1 MNIALEKVQHKWV
14 EVKKAED
21 DGTESTQKLLNLMI
35 QGSTEQGK
43 LVSITKQFNVETGE
57 VVRTQT
63 AITDNLKAQ
72 QKEQDTL
79 AKKAQAENDARVK
92 YLSQQKSL
100 LKDIASA
107 YTNQNSPKSVNDES
121 HLRELEKQYQSIK
134 TQIEQLESSDGAL
147 SQKQRS
153 NISSQI
159 ADLKRLAKEYQ
170 NAEYVATQLRT
181 KDIAPIKEEELS
193 KLALFESHLDNAG
206 VLTAEFKNRITEL
219 TGKLSNAFDNN
230 SLTAY
235 LNGFDL
241 LKADVKVFQEQLR
254 GLNGKYQA
262 LQTIQGKIS
271 GLEKSMVGKG
281 KDSNEYK
288 ALNDQLQLQYEYRR
302 RITSEIERTV
312 SVHPE
317 LINYSKEFNNY
328 VIQTAENA
336 GKLAIA
342 EGKVA
347 DAIMQ
352 TANNYRDQ
360 AKSNSLENSISAL
373 ETKFLALKNVSD
385 SSAQSIQSNFVHLR
399 SLAETIAT
407 STNNAQVINAYD
419 QYDAIIKRV
428 SNDLDIMARQSKAAE
443 QATREH
449 EKAVKDDTAAQL
461 TMTKSSTLSNSI
473 ESWMNQKYPGCGY
486 KLTNVRAHFELAYCL
501 HSTTCPIQMVR
512 SWPQSPMAAMGVA
525 SQEKLVTSWGTGSR
539 G

>member
-1 MNIALEKVQHKWV
+1 MPDVDGQIVLGLDIAKTTEQMDQDLNRVLTNIGKKEITLSAKIDNIRSEQITSQINNIAKQLNQSLTVKDIKVNISLEQSNIERIKSELSGLKISDSGAKELMKEFTSMNIALEKVQHKWV

-360 AKSNSLENSISAL
+360 AKSNSLEYGNKT
-373 ETKFLALKNVSD
+373 ENHGK
-385 SSAQSIQSNFVHLR
+385 
-399 SLAETIAT
+399 
-407 STNNAQVINAYD
+407 
-419 QYDAIIKRV
+419 
-428 SNDLDIMARQSKAAE
+428 
-443 QATREH
+443 
-449 EKAVKDDTAAQL
+449 
-461 TMTKSSTLSNSI
+461 
-473 ESWMNQKYPGCGY
+473 
-486 KLTNVRAHFELAYCL
+486 
-501 HSTTCPIQMVR
+501 
-512 SWPQSPMAAMGVA
+512 
-525 SQEKLVTSWGTGSR
+525 
-539 G
+539 

>member
-1 MNIALEKVQHKWV
+1 MPDVDGQIVLGLDIAKTTEQMDQDLNRVLTNIGKKEITLSAKIDNIRSEQITSQINNIAKQLNQSLTVKDIKVNISLEQSNIERIKSELSGLKISDSGAKELMKEFTSMNIALEKVQHKWV

-219 TGKLSNAFDNN
+219 TGKLSNAFDKLLMRELLFRL
-230 SLTAY
+230 SLH
-235 LNGFDL
+235 
-241 LKADVKVFQEQLR
+241 K
-254 GLNGKYQA
+254 
-262 LQTIQGKIS
+262 
-271 GLEKSMVGKG
+271 
-281 KDSNEYK
+281 
-288 ALNDQLQLQYEYRR
+288 
-302 RITSEIERTV
+302 
-312 SVHPE
+312 
-317 LINYSKEFNNY
+317 
-328 VIQTAENA
+328 
-336 GKLAIA
+336 
-342 EGKVA
+342 
-347 DAIMQ
+347 
-352 TANNYRDQ
+352 
-360 AKSNSLENSISAL
+360 
-373 ETKFLALKNVSD
+373 
-385 SSAQSIQSNFVHLR
+385 
-399 SLAETIAT
+399 
-407 STNNAQVINAYD
+407 TN
-419 QYDAIIKRV
+419 
-428 SNDLDIMARQSKAAE
+428 
-443 QATREH
+443 
-449 EKAVKDDTAAQL
+449 
-461 TMTKSSTLSNSI
+461 
-473 ESWMNQKYPGCGY
+473 
-486 KLTNVRAHFELAYCL
+486 
-501 HSTTCPIQMVR
+501 
-512 SWPQSPMAAMGVA
+512 
-525 SQEKLVTSWGTGSR
+525 
-539 G
+539 